1 MAARSAIRFLMLVMV
16 ILLFFFSGVTW
27 VWLWKLATSEEK
39 KGRRSMR
46 AYSIFHPVDGMAEYL
61 YIVLK
66 WQSTPELSS
75 SFAAIHFCTRVPG
88 SLTPNIGQTQATP
101 LPECPSSLRQS
112 LGTAMRLLWNLI
124 LFSPHVAVELPI
136 L

>member
-1 MAARSAIRFLMLVMV
+1 
-16 ILLFFFSGVTW
+16 
-27 VWLWKLATSEEK
+27 
-39 KGRRSMR
+39 MR

-112 LGTAMRLLWNLI
+112 LGTANAPVVEFNPFFPPCGGRA
-124 LFSPHVAVELPI
+124 PHLVVDIHADARTRCPSIDLNVFAI
-136 L
+136 IAMS